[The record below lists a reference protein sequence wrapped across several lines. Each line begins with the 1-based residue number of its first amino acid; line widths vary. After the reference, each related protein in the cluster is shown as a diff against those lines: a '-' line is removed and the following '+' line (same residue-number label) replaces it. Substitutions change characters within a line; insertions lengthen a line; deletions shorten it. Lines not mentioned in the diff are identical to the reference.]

1 MDLTSRLLAVALR
14 GGAEWVLYLLI
25 ALSVLSVMILVERL
39 IVLRASRS
47 DLDRLQDL
55 LSRFVAEGDVA
66 RAREELSGVRGVE
79 ASVLRQGLERASA
92 GAAGV
97 EEVVAGLIGLERAKL
112 ERGIAFLGTVGSN
125 APFIGLFGTV
135 LGVMKAFDDLA
146 RNASGG
152 AEVVMASISEALLAT
167 AVGLMVAIPAVM
179 AYNYLQRRIKR
190 RMARLTAL
198 SHLLLA
204 GLKGGR

>member
-1 MDLTSRLLAVALR
+1 MDLSSRLLAIALR
-14 GGAEWVLYLLI
+14 GGAEWVLYLLL
-25 ALSVLSVMILVERL
+25 ALSVLSVMVLVERV
-39 IVLRASRS
+39 IVLRATRS
-47 DLDRLQDL
+47 DVARLQGVL
-55 LSRFVAEGDVA
+55 GRFVARGDVEKTLEA
-66 RAREELSGVRGVE
+66 LSSVRGVE
-79 ASVLRQGLERASA
+79 ASVLRQGLERAAA
-92 GAAGV
+92 GADSV

-112 ERGIAFLGTVGSN
+112 ERGVAFLGTVGSN

-146 RNASGG
+146 KNAGGG

-204 GLKGGR
+204 GLRSGR

>member
-1 MDLTSRLLAVALR
+1 MDLSSRLLAIALR

-25 ALSVLSVMILVERL
+25 LLSVLSVMILVERV
-39 IVLRASRS
+39 IVLRATRS
-47 DLDRLQDL
+47 DLARLQNVL
-55 LSRFVAEGDVA
+55 GRFVARGDIDKTLEA
-66 RAREELSGVRGVE
+66 LEAVRGIE
-79 ASVLRQGLERASA
+79 ASVLRQGLERA
-92 GAAGV
+92 AAGSDSV

-112 ERGIAFLGTVGSN
+112 ERGVAFLGTVGSN

-146 RNASGG
+146 RNAGGG

-204 GLKGGR
+204 GLKGER

>member
-1 MDLTSRLLAVALR
+1 MELSSRLLAIALR

-25 ALSVLSVMILVERL
+25 ALSVLSVMILVERV

-47 DLDRLQDL
+47 DLERLQGL
-55 LSRFVAEGDVA
+55 LSRFVARGDVPEA
-66 RAREELSGVRGVE
+66 LEALAAVRGVE
-79 ASVLRQGLERASA
+79 ASVLRQGLERAAA
-92 GAAGV
+92 GAASV
-97 EEVVAGLIGLERAKL
+97 EEVIAGLIGLERGRL
-112 ERGIAFLGTVGSN
+112 ERGVAFLGTVGSN

-146 RNASGG
+146 RNTGGG

-190 RMARLTAL
+190 RMSRLTAL
-198 SHLLLA
+198 SHLMMA
-204 GLKGGR
+204 GLRGRH